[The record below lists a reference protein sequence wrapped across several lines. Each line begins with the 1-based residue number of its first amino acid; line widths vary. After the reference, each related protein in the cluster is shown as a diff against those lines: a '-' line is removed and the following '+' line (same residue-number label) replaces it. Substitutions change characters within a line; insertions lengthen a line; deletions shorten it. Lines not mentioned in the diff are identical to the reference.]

1 MKDNTASHP
10 PRPTGRGFTLAR
22 PIGRG
27 FTLARLTAAVN
38 QP

>member
-1 MKDNTASHP
+1 MKDTTAFHP
-10 PRPTGRGFTLAR
+10 PRPT
-22 PIGRG
+22 GRG

>member
-22 PIGRG
+22 LP
-27 FTLARLTAAVN
+27 AAVN